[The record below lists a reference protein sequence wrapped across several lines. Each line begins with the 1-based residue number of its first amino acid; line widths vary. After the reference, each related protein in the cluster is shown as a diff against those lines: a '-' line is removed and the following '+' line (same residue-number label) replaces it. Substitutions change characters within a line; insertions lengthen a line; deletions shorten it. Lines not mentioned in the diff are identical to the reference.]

1 MLNQPFCE
9 SKKVADESQNISKF
23 GVGTTYGRTGEPAEV
38 YNSRDQLSRG
48 FDSDVNVDVTV
59 A

>member
-9 SKKVADESQNISKF
+9 SKKIADESQNISKV
-23 GVGTTYGRTGEPAEV
+23 GVGTTYGRSGEPAQM
-38 YNSRDQLSRG
+38 YNSRYQLSRG
-48 FDSDVNVDVTV
+48 FDSDVNVAVTV